1 MPTDHRVALVDP
13 RLLSAYSETEYRVVG
28 SLSFVLRIG
37 YTSEPLARAH
47 AEQQVTC
54 SAYITA
60 CNPHSASRSDADNHR
75 RQQALAAELTRRGLV
90 FLPGVG
96 QHPTNGWPGEA
107 SYLVFGLS
115 LEEAMALGRE
125 WEQNAIVWA
134 GADAIPQL
142 VLLR

>member
-1 MPTDHRVALVDP
+1 MA
-13 RLLSAYSETEYRVVG
+13 AYMETEFQVYG
-28 SLSFVLRIG
+28 EPPFVLRIG
-37 YTSEPLARAH
+37 LHSEALSRLH
-47 AEQQVTC
+47 ADRHVFG

-60 CNPHSASRSDADNHR
+60 CNPRSAPLSDADNHQ
-75 RQQALAAELTRRGLV
+75 RQQALAADLTRRGLF

-96 QHPTNGWPGEA
+96 QHPTNGWPGEP

-134 GADAIPQL
+134 GEDAVPQL
-142 VLLR
+142 ILLR

>member
-1 MPTDHRVALVDP
+1 
-13 RLLSAYSETEYRVVG
+13 
-28 SLSFVLRIG
+28 VLRIG
-37 YTSEPLARAH
+37 LPSAELAAVH
-47 AEQQVTC
+47 VEQRVVC

-60 CNPHSASRSDADNHR
+60 CNPRSAPLSDADNHQ
-75 RQQALAAELTRRGLV
+75 RQLALAAEVTRRGLF

-96 QHPTNGWPGEA
+96 QHSSNGWPGEP

-134 GADAIPQL
+134 GEDAVPQL
-142 VLLR
+142 ILLR